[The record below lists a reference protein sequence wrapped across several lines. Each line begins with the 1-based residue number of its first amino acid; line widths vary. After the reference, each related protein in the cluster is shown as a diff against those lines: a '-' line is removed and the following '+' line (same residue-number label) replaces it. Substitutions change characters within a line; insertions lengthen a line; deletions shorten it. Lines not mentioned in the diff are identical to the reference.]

1 MGVADPLYGAYDSKE
16 EAACKMR
23 AVEQFVRMRGEVWAD
38 RERYANALGLRDSD
52 TGHKTRRTSVNLS
65 FRYMQ
70 RLTAEVT
77 GQPLHVKMSRD
88 AGAGQSMMGEPPGE
102 AIGDEA
108 VAEWVEI
115 GVSRV
120 LYEAGTQR
128 ETDACVV
135 DLCAYGVTGSWIGYH
150 ADVVGLDEAREASKD
165 VSGDPVSDPEQEPIE
180 PAESNIV
187 AETLAGDTEAK
198 PGQDHRAIAT
208 MLRDAA
214 AQIPAGAD
222 MNAMAALQMRA
233 QSHDAMAAK
242 EAKAKTGEARVIQR
256 KIWEKRGIVG
266 FDTFWH
272 PSVHDFEDSPWVCRR
287 VLVPLWS
294 FRTWGEIKAKYRK
307 AAKGVA
313 DRYRPTVESP
323 GKTTPSPEEAKGDP
337 SEKYVECYVFWI
349 REPWR
354 PDGGRR
360 TIACPEFRGE
370 WIQED
375 DSNPYIDDDG
385 RPLIDGFFPFF
396 YCAPLLPPMEDPKR
410 TLGMALI
417 EPGAET
423 EDRINE
429 FLQTILAHYK
439 RHGFR
444 LYFLH
449 PLLKN
454 KKRIKEALRR
464 GEDGMSFDAPE
475 GVKDAKDMANLVVP
489 VQFSGQAEQMERM
502 LAKLIEFWRIEQGF
516 PAASLLGTAQADT
529 ATQETIGVEAGN
541 NELGVIAG
549 RIEDFVAAKAR
560 GVLGLMRGFYQT
572 EKMRELLGAEGSAA
586 WDLYRKTATAGDRL
600 TVKLGARAARSEA
613 VSIEQLMKAI
623 EVDRTTLDPVLGVR
637 TLDEMP
643 LIEELHRGLKAGK
656 PKKLPQDAL
665 MAQQIIGSLMAEN
678 EALKGG
684 PGGGS
689 PPGGKPSGG
698 GGGRAPNDGDGA
710 PTKANLN
717 SGARRDTSPK

>member
-1 MGVADPLYGAYDSKE
+1 MGAYPSSDTAE
-16 EAACKMR
+16 TEAACKMR
-23 AVEQFVRMRGEVWAD
+23 AVEQFVKMRGEVWAD
-38 RERYANALGLRDSD
+38 RERYANALGLRDAD
-52 TGHKTRRTSVNLS
+52 TGNKTRRTSVNLS

-88 AGAGQSMMGEPPGE
+88 AGAGQSAAGEAPEG

-128 ETDACVV
+128 ETDASVV
-135 DLCAYGVTGSWIGYH
+135 DLCAYGVTGAWIGYH

-165 VSGDPVSDPEQEPIE
+165 VSGDPVDDPEAEEID
-180 PAESNIV
+180 PAEPNIV
-187 AETLAGDTEAK
+187 AETLAGDVEAK

-222 MNAMAALQMRA
+222 MDAMTALHMRA
-233 QSHDAMAAK
+233 QSHDALAEK
-242 EAKAKTGEARVIQR
+242 ESKAKVGEARVIQR

-287 VLVPLWS
+287 VLTPLESFKKWS
-294 FRTWGEIKAKYRK
+294 EIKAKYRK
-307 AAKGVA
+307 QAEGVA

-323 GKTTPSPEEAKGDP
+323 GKTSPPPEASKGDP
-337 SEKYVECYVFWI
+337 SEKYVETYVFYI

-354 PDGGRR
+354 PDGGRVKI
-360 TIACPEFRGE
+360 TGPEFKGE
-370 WIQED
+370 WIEENEG
-375 DSNPYIDDDG
+375 NPYVDEDG

-396 YCAPLLPPMEDPKR
+396 YCAPILPPMEDPKR
-410 TLGMALI
+410 TLGTALI
-417 EPGAET
+417 EPGAAT

-454 KKRIKEALRR
+454 KKRIKEALRKGLD
-464 GEDGMSFDAPE
+464 GESFDAPE
-475 GVKDAKDMANLVVP
+475 GVKEAKDMQGLVVP
-489 VQFSGQAEQMERM
+489 IQFSGQAEQMERM
-502 LAKLIEFWRIEQGF
+502 LSKLIEFWRIEQGF
-516 PAASLLGTAQADT
+516 PAAALMGVAQADT
-529 ATQETIGVEAGN
+529 ATQESIGVEAGG

-549 RIEDFVAAKAR
+549 RIEEFVAAKAR
-560 GVLGLMRGFYQT
+560 GILGLMRGFYLT

-586 WDLYRKTATAGDRL
+586 WDLYRKTATTGDRL

-623 EVDRTTLDPVLGVR
+623 EIDRSTLDPVLNIR

-665 MAQQIIGSLMAEN
+665 MAQQIIGTLMAEN

-684 PGGGS
+684 PGGGA
-689 PPGGKPSGG
+689 PPGG
-698 GGGRAPNDGDGA
+698 GGGGKAPNKGDGA
-710 PTKANLN
+710 PTQGNLQA
-717 SGARRDTSPK
+717 GARRDTAS